1 MVSLQNRAWLEWYL
15 LFKKTGCY
23 LMCLFVFSLPSSS
36 LVERLLGGSDIASW
50 GLMGPFLASTPTTSH
65 TSLTLTSTKSFSFIQ
80 LTSNDKSSD
89 NQLIVNWNS
98 KTGWIDPLLKTMV
111 SSKISLKP
119 NQWLWKPG
127 SARDRSSRSW
137 HQDAGGSET
146 TCYPLGYGS
155 KWGSCTQFLW
165 AICRS

>member
-1 MVSLQNRAWLEWYL
+1 MVLYLLLKKQGATWCVCLFFPFQAVAWLKGFL
-15 LFKKTGCY
+15 VLDQT
-23 LMCLFVFSLPSSS
+23 LPH
-36 LVERLLGGSDIASW
+36 EASW

-98 KTGWIDPLLKTMV
+98 KTGWIDPLLLKTMV

-127 SARDRSSRSW
+127 SARDRSPRSW
-137 HQDAGGSET
+137 HQDAGGLET